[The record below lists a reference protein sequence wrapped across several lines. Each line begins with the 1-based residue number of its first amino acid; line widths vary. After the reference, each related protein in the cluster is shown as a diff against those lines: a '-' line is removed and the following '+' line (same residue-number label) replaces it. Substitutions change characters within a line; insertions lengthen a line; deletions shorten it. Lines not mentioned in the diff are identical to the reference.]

1 LSGAKANGLCAAR
14 SFPKRN
20 EEADVRPPTAA
31 NPKGERSEQ
40 SHPLRVTMQSSG
52 KRLRV
57 AGKETWAKIKL
68 LCEEIACVAG
78 D

>member
-1 LSGAKANGLCAAR
+1 M
-14 SFPKRN
+14 
-20 EEADVRPPTAA
+20 RPPTAA